1 MIYYLESN
9 FNILSNFLFLRDDFP
24 TIIQSS
30 DFKIYPS
37 LTILRLLAAKVEP
50 VLVMSVTMSELPA
63 YGAISV
69 LPIDLTIE
77 NWVTPLL

>member
-1 MIYYLESN
+1 M
-9 FNILSNFLFLRDDFP
+9 
-24 TIIQSS
+24 QSS

-37 LTILRLLAAKVEP
+37 LMILRLLAANVEP
-50 VLVMSVTMSELPA
+50 VLVISVMISELPV